1 MKNMV
6 LGFLVLVLSF
16 STQAFER
23 KVEGEKLDQMI
34 KLDKKVLE
42 EIRMTPHEI
51 KTLNGFFD
59 RELMDFRD
67 IIRDAR
73 DGDVVGN
80 GGGHLEG
87 QIQFYLSSLSS
98 FIRTALNQNMIRF
111 SDKEEAILNMI
122 LKNIAE
128 KQPEVLY
135 VDGNPNNFFNDQ
147 HDGEV
152 RIAKTGFSSDY
163 PIFINR
169 TLAYKIF
176 KAEEKFNSVALLVHE
191 LGHQAGI
198 KSHSLLDT
206 IGSKVSIVTEFNRSN
221 IRYDVYAGEVSIDF
235 FNHGVHD
242 SRSSILVNYFNQ
254 TLNINSWD
262 HRKLQAK
269 CGADYYVGFQ
279 IENPHWVSRIEV
291 DRKYRNISFGG
302 WMNIVCVQQ
311 MGFSKKTVSVDFEV
325 KLRMGNTI
333 EYKTII
339 K

>member
-6 LGFLVLVLSF
+6 LGFFVLVLSF

-23 KVEGEKLDQMI
+23 KIEGEKLDQI
-34 KLDKKVLE
+34 LKIDKKVLE
-42 EIRMTPHEI
+42 EIRMTPEEV
-51 KTLNGFFD
+51 KLLNGFFD
-59 RELMDFRD
+59 RELMDFRE

-87 QIQFYLSSLSS
+87 QVQFYLSSLSS
-98 FIRTALNQNMIRF
+98 FIKTALNQNMINF
-111 SDKEEAILNMI
+111 SNQEKAILDVI
-122 LKNIAE
+122 LKNIAQ
-128 KQPEVLY
+128 KQPEIVY
-135 VDGNPNNFFNDQ
+135 VDGNPKNFFNDQ
-147 HDGEV
+147 HDGEI
-152 RIAKTGFSSDY
+152 RIAKTGFSLEY

-169 TLAYKIF
+169 TLAYKIL

-206 IGSKVSIVTEFNRSN
+206 LGSKVSIVTEFTRSN

-235 FNHGVHD
+235 FNHGVYN

-262 HRKLQAK
+262 HRAIQAR
-269 CGADYYVGFQ
+269 CGGDLAAGFQ
-279 IENPHWVSRIEV
+279 IENPHWLSRIEA
-291 DRKYRNISFGG
+291 DRKYRVISFGG
-302 WMNIVCVQQ
+302 WMNIVCVSQL
-311 MGFSKKTVSVDFEV
+311 GSGTRVVSADFEV
-325 KLRMGNTI
+325 KLRMGNGI
-333 EYKTII
+333 EYRTEI